1 MPRLALDGNPIFE
14 CEWRR
19 IGHQCGGVKG
29 SQHGDPEP
37 VAGLV
42 LEAAHGGAGKS
53 RRLGQIYVAANG
65 WHQPCPVG
73 VELCLLFKAL

>member
-37 VAGLV
+37 VAGLG
-42 LEAAHGGAGKS
+42 LAAAHGGAVKS
-53 RRLGQIYVAANG
+53 GVWVKSTWPPALG
-65 WHQPCPVG
+65 
-73 VELCLLFKAL
+73 